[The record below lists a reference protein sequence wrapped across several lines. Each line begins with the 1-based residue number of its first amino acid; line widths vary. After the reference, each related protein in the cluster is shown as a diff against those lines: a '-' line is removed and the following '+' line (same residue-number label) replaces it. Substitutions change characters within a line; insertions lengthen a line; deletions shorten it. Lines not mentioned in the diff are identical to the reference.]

1 MIGGEELHNNHH
13 AFASSARFS
22 SKWWE
27 FDLGWSYIR
36 FLETFNLARV
46 RKIAPQLLVDAQ
58 KNDIDLDTVKA
69 IISNRLHVM
78 SRYTR
83 QVVSRVYREERL
95 KSSEAGKRILRNGK
109 RLITRSEAIMD
120 EVSQQKLETLLQH
133 NASMQVIYEFSQ
145 RLQALWNEKTASHEK
160 ILQSLRQ
167 WCEDAEATGIEA
179 LEDFAQTLSSY
190 SLQAA

>member
-1 MIGGEELHNNHH
+1 
-13 AFASSARFS
+13 
-22 SKWWE
+22 
-27 FDLGWSYIR
+27 
-36 FLETFNLARV
+36 
-46 RKIAPQLLVDAQ
+46 
-58 KNDIDLDTVKA
+58 
-69 IISNRLHVM
+69 M

-179 LEDFAQTLSSY
+179 LEDFAQTLRSY